1 MRRKTPVEIRRAA
14 ITKTTRTLVRLKHS
28 LAADEE
34 LNKRLPDTLR
44 EYDESLARGELKNVA
59 ADLEDVL
66 GS

>member
-59 ADLEDVL
+59 ADLDDVL
-66 GS
+66 DS